1 MYKYAF
7 KKGELTNET
16 SQFKLGVEDCMA
28 LFIKKVVMEVF
39 INLINEKVNN
49 MEVLNLLLG
58 LRKKIS
64 LVLGRWAD
72 DKVQE

>member
-1 MYKYAF
+1 
-7 KKGELTNET
+7 
-16 SQFKLGVEDCMA
+16 MA

-49 MEVLNLLLG
+49 MEVLNLLIG